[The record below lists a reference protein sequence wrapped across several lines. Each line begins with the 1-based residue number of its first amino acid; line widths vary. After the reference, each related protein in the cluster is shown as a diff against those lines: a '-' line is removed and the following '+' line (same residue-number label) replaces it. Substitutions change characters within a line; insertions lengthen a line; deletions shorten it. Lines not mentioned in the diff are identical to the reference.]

1 LRGNGLNHHLLKE
14 KAKNMNSIPT
24 VFITG
29 ASSGIGKATALLFQQ
44 RGWQVAATMRSPEQA
59 TDLQAMDRVLCLRL
73 DVTDP
78 DSIATAVSETLR
90 QFGDIDVVVNNAG
103 YALMGPFE
111 AFTLDQIQQQ
121 FATNVFGL
129 MAVTQAILPHWR
141 SRRQGTL
148 INVSSMGGR
157 LTFPLYSLYHATKWS
172 VEGFSESLQYELAP
186 FNIRV
191 KVVEPGPIQT
201 DFYARS
207 ADRQVDRVPDY
218 AEFYQKVMPRMDE
231 AGQSGSPP
239 MAVATI
245 IFQAAT
251 DNRNRLRYAA
261 GQWAGFLLM
270 LRKLLPEPLFFTFIR
285 QALIR

>member
-1 LRGNGLNHHLLKE
+1 
-14 KAKNMNSIPT
+14 M
-24 VFITG
+24 
-29 ASSGIGKATALLFQQ
+29 
-44 RGWQVAATMRSPEQA
+44 
-59 TDLQAMDRVLCLRL
+59 
-73 DVTDP
+73 
-78 DSIATAVSETLR
+78 
-90 QFGDIDVVVNNAG
+90 
-103 YALMGPFE
+103 Y
-111 AFTLDQIQQQ
+111 
-121 FATNVFGL
+121 
-129 MAVTQAILPHWR
+129 WR